1 MTAPAMPTSRCGLR
15 DDASADAPHPNSAAL
30 LAPRRRSFAAALA
43 ALAAPLPLALP
54 GRHAAA
60 LAAGGN
66 DAVLAALRKKAHDDL
81 MGEDG
86 AVVTRVNVALDE
98 LRRAQTLAAVGE
110 YADARSM
117 LRKGA
122 LRETRGDLERVAT
135 YLRVQRPTFAQ
146 FEGVLRSRSLAPSDW
161 SPYDRVRVVDVVP

>member
-1 MTAPAMPTSRCGLR
+1 
-15 DDASADAPHPNSAAL
+15 
-30 LAPRRRSFAAALA
+30 
-43 ALAAPLPLALP
+43 
-54 GRHAAA
+54 
-60 LAAGGN
+60 
-66 DAVLAALRKKAHDDL
+66 

-135 YLRVQRPTFAQ
+135 YLSVQRPTFAQ
-146 FEGVLRSRSLAPSDW
+146 FEGVLRSRPLAPSDW
-161 SPYDRVRVVDVVP
+161 SPYDRVRVVDAVP